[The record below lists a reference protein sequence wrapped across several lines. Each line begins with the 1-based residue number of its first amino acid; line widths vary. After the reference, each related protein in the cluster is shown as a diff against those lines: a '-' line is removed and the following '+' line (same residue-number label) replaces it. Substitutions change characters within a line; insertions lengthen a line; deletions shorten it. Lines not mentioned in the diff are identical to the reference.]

1 MKFGDKE
8 RDLFLRKLKSRENFH
23 GRIKFQARFGKTV
36 FRSLGD
42 EKNQPFPAR
51 ELIKHIENNP
61 KIYRSSFCTGY
72 VHVMFFILFLFC
84 FVFNHSYFA
93 ELLLTA
99 C

>member
-72 VHVMFFILFLFC
+72 VNLLLCFLFYLFVLFC
-84 FVFNHSYFA
+84 F
-93 ELLLTA
+93 
-99 C
+99 